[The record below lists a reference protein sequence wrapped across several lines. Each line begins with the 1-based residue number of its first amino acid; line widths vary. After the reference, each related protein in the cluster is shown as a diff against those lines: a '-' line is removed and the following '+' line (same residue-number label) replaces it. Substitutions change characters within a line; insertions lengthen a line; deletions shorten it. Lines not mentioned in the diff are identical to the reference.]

1 MRRVVLR
8 WVAAFAA
15 VVLVGVGSV
24 AVVVSV
30 GFGPGSFVTTYLDAL
45 ARRDAPS
52 ALALPGVDA
61 AGGNPALLTSAA
73 LPGLHDIRITDDVEH
88 DGGIHRITASWVSHD
103 TAGQSTFEVQR
114 IGTRFGVFPVW
125 GFAESPVAQL
135 SLDVRNS
142 REVSAGDQ
150 RVRTPGVGAHDYALL
165 VPGEYR
171 FVERTALLVSAERP
185 VVADTVGQR
194 FGATVD
200 VEASPRFVA
209 LVSTQVDK
217 LLDRCATQK
226 VLFPT
231 GCPFGQ
237 QIDNRVTGT
246 PAWSM
251 KRYPEMR
258 LVGAG
263 DDRSWTIPQIP
274 ATAHLKVQ
282 VQSLYDGTTST
293 FDKDVPFTIRAT
305 VRVSDDGEMTISDVE

>member
-1 MRRVVLR
+1 
-8 WVAAFAA
+8 
-15 VVLVGVGSV
+15 
-24 AVVVSV
+24 
-30 GFGPGSFVTTYLDAL
+30 
-45 ARRDAPS
+45 
-52 ALALPGVDA
+52 
-61 AGGNPALLTSAA
+61 
-73 LPGLHDIRITDDVEH
+73 
-88 DGGIHRITASWVSHD
+88 
-103 TAGQSTFEVQR
+103 
-114 IGTRFGVFPVW
+114 
-125 GFAESPVAQL
+125 
-135 SLDVRNS
+135 
-142 REVSAGDQ
+142 
-150 RVRTPGVGAHDYALL
+150 
-165 VPGEYR
+165 
-171 FVERTALLVSAERP
+171 